1 MHYCKIC
8 LCEIKNDESYEL
20 YSTGSRVCLKC
31 STSSSRAIVEVDHGE
46 IKQLSLD
53 ILLEG
58 TKPAVENIV
67 ERLVSLFYVQEKIE
81 KSEAPKR
88 ILFQTNEATEMIRY
102 VNLESLP
109 IEVRR
114 IISHLPSSIDSISF
128 FNKSALLDAALELVE
143 SIKNLPESDDKNV

>member
-1 MHYCKIC
+1 MQYCNKC

-20 YSTGSRVCLKC
+20 YSTGACICLEC
-31 STSSSRAIVEVDHGE
+31 SVSTLRHNVEVDHNE

-53 ILLEG
+53 ELFVG
-58 TKPAVENIV
+58 TKPAVENTV
-67 ERLVSLFYVQEKIE
+67 ERLVSLFSVQERIE

-88 ILFQTNEATEMIRY
+88 IIFHTNEATETIRY

-114 IISHLPSSIDSISF
+114 VISHLPTPADSTLR
-128 FNKSALLDAALELVE
+128 KSALLDAALKLVE
-143 SIKNLPESDDKNV
+143 SIKNLPESDENAK